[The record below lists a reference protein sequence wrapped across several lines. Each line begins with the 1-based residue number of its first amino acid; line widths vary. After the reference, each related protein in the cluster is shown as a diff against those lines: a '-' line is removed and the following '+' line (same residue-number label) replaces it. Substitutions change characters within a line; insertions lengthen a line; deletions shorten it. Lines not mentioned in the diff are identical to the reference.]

1 MKKKILSFAICFSAF
16 SIWACNNS
24 GDSTSTDDSS
34 TTTGTGDSIDQSN
47 NSTIVNTTPLTK
59 EDSSFVMEAAIG
71 GLMEVQAGQIAQEN
85 AESQR
90 VKDFAGMMVTDH
102 SKANDELK
110 GLASSHGM
118 MLPDSLPA
126 DKKKHMDAMKSMKG
140 KAFDRHY
147 MSMMNNDHKKDI
159 DKFKKQANSG
169 GDAQLKTWAQNTI
182 PTLQKHMDSVAAI
195 RKGM

>member
-1 MKKKILSFAICFSAF
+1 MKKNVLSFAICLSALAMW
-16 SIWACNNS
+16 SCNND
-24 GDSTSTDDSS
+24 GDSS
-34 TTTGTGDSIDQSN
+34 TADDTL
-47 NSTIVNTTPLTK
+47 STNTTTSDSVGLSNTTTTNMLPLTK
-59 EDSSFVMEAAIG
+59 DDSTFVVEAAMG
-71 GLMEVQAGQIAQEN
+71 GMMEVQAGQIAQEN
-85 AESQR
+85 AQSQR

-102 SKANDELK
+102 SRANDELK

-126 DKKKHMDAMKSMKG
+126 SMRKHMDAMKNMKG

-159 DKFKKQANSG
+159 DKFKKQADAG
-169 GDAQLKTWAQNTI
+169 TDAQLKTWAGNTL
-182 PTLQKHMDSVAAI
+182 PVLQKHMDSVAAI